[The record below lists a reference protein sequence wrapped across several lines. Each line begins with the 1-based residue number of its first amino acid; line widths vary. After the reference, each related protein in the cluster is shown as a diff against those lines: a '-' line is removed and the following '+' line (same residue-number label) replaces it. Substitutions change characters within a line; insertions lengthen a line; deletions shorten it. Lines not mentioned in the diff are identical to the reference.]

1 MECGIAK
8 KDDDFNITKRARI
21 LNMAKLLN
29 PSYKLE
35 NGSNKHP
42 IVATI
47 PGLGGNPYLRT
58 CIQVSEDDCGI
69 LPPWICPC

>member
-1 MECGIAK
+1 
-8 KDDDFNITKRARI
+8 
-21 LNMAKLLN
+21 MAKTLN

-35 NGSNKHP
+35 SGSNKHP
-42 IVATI
+42 IAATI

-58 CIQVSEDDCGI
+58 CIPVSEDDCGI